1 MGFLP
6 PTSKRV
12 QFNTSE
18 RINEKFAL
26 ETQLNIERYRYEDQK
41 EIMRRIE
48 ALDQEWDTERVL
60 EASASSF
67 ILLGTILG
75 LTSHKRWHLLSGVVG
90 YFLLQHSL
98 QGWCPPLPLIRELGI
113 RTANEINEERNAL
126 QTLLH

>member
-18 RINEKFAL
+18 KINERLAL
-26 ETQLNIERYRYEDQK
+26 ETQHNIEKYRYEDK
-41 EIMRRIE
+41 EEIMRRLE
-48 ALDQEWDTERVL
+48 ELDQEWYTERVL

-67 ILLGTILG
+67 VLLGTFLG
-75 LTSHKRWHLLSGVVG
+75 LTSNKRWHLLSGVVG

-98 QGWCPPLPLIRELGI
+98 QCWCPPLPLIRGLGI